1 MDPSK
6 TPVYRASSEVPN
18 GPYDK
23 RSASDAV
30 WRGAAALVV
39 SDGTTS
45 ERDRVPQTDGG
56 ATLMP
61 KTTVYQKL
69 ENGGAQA
76 AAEGGLGRM
85 PLTLWVIVAGVVLY
99 LYIRRA
105 HLGIDQH
112 PGEKPAP
119 PAHVAPAPTV
129 RPKVLIAPT
138 VPYRGGADVFTPN

>member
-1 MDPSK
+1 MAKETK
-6 TPVYRASSEVPN
+6 TVYRQ
-18 GPYDK
+18 
-23 RSASDAV
+23 
-30 WRGAAALVV
+30 VV
-39 SDGTTS
+39 T
-45 ERDRVPQTDGG
+45 
-56 ATLMP
+56 
-61 KTTVYQKL
+61 
-69 ENGGAQA
+69 
-76 AAEGGLGRM
+76 EGGGTVARRGLGEM

-105 HLGIDQH
+105 RLGIDQH

>member
-1 MDPSK
+1 ML
-6 TPVYRASSEVPN
+6 N
-18 GPYDK
+18 GPYDEW
-23 RSASDAV
+23 RSTDAV

-56 ATLMP
+56 TTLMP

-69 ENGGAQA
+69 ESGGAQA

-85 PLTLWVIVAGVVLY
+85 PLTLWVIVAAVVLY
-99 LYIRRA
+99 FYIRRA
-105 HLGIDQH
+105 RLGIDQH
-112 PGEKPAP
+112 PAEKPAP
-119 PAHVAPAPTV
+119 VTPAPTV